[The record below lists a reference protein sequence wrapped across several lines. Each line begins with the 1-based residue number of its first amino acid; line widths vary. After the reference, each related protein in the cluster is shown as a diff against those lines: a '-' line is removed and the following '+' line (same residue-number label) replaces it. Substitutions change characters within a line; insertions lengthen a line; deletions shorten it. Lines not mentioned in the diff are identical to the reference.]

1 MVDGRPILHYGIA
14 LIDPHC
20 PVNLMSRHFAELFGE
35 TFGSA
40 KGKPILNGLG
50 GGEFRSVGTLSGR
63 WHCKETKKY
72 HNRKVSFDPKYLE
85 AEWKVSESVEPFDVI
100 IGQETI
106 RGYDLLKAKNEIAA
120 PTFRYNHDKIDGTS
134 PQICPCVCIE
144 VAHYCIDATAK
155 LNQEKQNEK
164 IKRNDELKKQKQEGA
179 GKRNEG
185 RAQ

>member
-1 MVDGRPILHYGIA
+1 MAMTANKKSHTSKRKLEETYDNLQRPILVEIMVDGRPILRNGIA

-40 KGKPILNGLG
+40 KGKQILNGLG

-63 WHCKETKKY
+63 WFCRETKKY

-85 AEWKVSESVEPFDVI
+85 AEWEVSESVERFDVI

-106 RGYDLLKAKNEIAA
+106 RGYDLLEAKNEIAA
-120 PTFRYNHDKIDGTS
+120 PTFRYKHDEIDGTS
-134 PQICPCVCIE
+134 P
-144 VAHYCIDATAK
+144 
-155 LNQEKQNEK
+155 
-164 IKRNDELKKQKQEGA
+164 
-179 GKRNEG
+179 
-185 RAQ
+185 